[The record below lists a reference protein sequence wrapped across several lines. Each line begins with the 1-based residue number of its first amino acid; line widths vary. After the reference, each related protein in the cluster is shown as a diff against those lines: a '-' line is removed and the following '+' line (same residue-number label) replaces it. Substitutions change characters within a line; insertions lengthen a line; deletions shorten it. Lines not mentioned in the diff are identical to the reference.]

1 MSVFLSLE
9 EVCIIIII
17 LYCALTI
24 GFIMSRFA
32 TDLYIFDDKF

>member
-24 GFIMSRFA
+24 GFIRFA